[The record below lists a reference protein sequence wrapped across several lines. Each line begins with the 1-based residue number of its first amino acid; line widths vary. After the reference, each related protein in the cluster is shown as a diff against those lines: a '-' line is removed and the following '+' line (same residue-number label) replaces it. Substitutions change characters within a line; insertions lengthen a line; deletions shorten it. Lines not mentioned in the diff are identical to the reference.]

1 MRKFFVFLLLSLMVI
16 PVAVSAQQFRE
27 ERVYYTVK
35 QGDSLRAIA
44 NMYGTT
50 VPELY
55 RLNPTLRDINRV
67 SPGTR
72 VMFIDRKG
80 VEARK
85 RNATTGRSQLTAQ
98 RAQPA
103 SRVAAE
109 PRFTGGD
116 ESPASTSESGRKP
129 MYVAVRGFG
138 MLSTDINAMEIAPFG
153 YGGAFDYN
161 AQINNWFGIT
171 FSIDAG
177 YVGGNNRGVDASS
190 VNIGARAFFVF
201 QPIMPVEASG
211 VQPYIGVGPS
221 YTVSIQDVYENAASN
236 CNITKHRLGVA
247 ATAGI
252 NYVYK
257 NFIFGV
263 DLEYNFVQ
271 PQSTDDTIIHMDMAS
286 GFTAG
291 LRFGYRF

>member
-1 MRKFFVFLLLSLMVI
+1 MKKFIMFLLVALFLI
-16 PVAVSAQQFRE
+16 PAVASAQQG
-27 ERVYYTVK
+27 ERVYYTIK

-55 RLNPTLRDINRV
+55 RLNPTIRDINRAA
-67 SPGTR
+67 PGTR
-72 VMFIDRKG
+72 VMLIDRKG

-85 RNATTGRSQLTAQ
+85 RTTGVAQ
-98 RAQPA
+98 RTAVGNN
-103 SRVAAE
+103 RLAAE
-109 PRFTGGD
+109 PRTAPAVDDAGTA
-116 ESPASTSESGRKP
+116 SPSGRKP

-138 MLSTDINAMEIAPFG
+138 MLATDINAMEIAPFG

-171 FSIDAG
+171 FAIDAG

-201 QPIMPVEASG
+201 QPIMPVETSG

-221 YTVSIQDVYENAASN
+221 YTVSIQDVYESAASN

-286 GFTAG
+286 GFTGG